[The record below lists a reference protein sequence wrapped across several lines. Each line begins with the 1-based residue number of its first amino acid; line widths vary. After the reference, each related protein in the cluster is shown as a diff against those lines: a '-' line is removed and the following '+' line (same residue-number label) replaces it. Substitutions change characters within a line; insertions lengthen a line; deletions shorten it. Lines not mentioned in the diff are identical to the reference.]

1 MHVLLVYVKE
11 EHPISRDLSLENSA
25 EWYLCLQLTLLH
37 SVRYFFFFFQSP
49 SASLCTVLMQF
60 HLR

>member
-11 EHPISRDLSLENSA
+11 EHLITRDLSLENSA

-37 SVRYFFFFFQSP
+37 SVSYFFFFFQSP
-49 SASLCTVLMQF
+49 SVSLCTVLMQL
-60 HLR
+60 HLT